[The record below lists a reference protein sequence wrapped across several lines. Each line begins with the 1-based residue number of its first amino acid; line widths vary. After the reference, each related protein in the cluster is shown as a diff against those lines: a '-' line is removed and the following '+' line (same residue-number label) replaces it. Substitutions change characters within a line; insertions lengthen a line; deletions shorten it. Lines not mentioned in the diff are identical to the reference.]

1 MPASLDTLA
10 RADFATLEGQTL
22 ALEWAEGQTT
32 PATLRQVRSLG
43 YHRPPDAGGRESFR
57 FLLEIAPTFTLPQRI
72 YALHHPTLGRIELFL
87 VPIARDAAAL
97 KLEAIF
103 NFA

>member
-10 RADFATLEGQTL
+10 REDFAALEGQPL
-22 ALEWAEGQTT
+22 ALEFTAGHTT
-32 PATLRQVRSLG
+32 PATLREVRSLG
-43 YHRPPDAGGRESFR
+43 YHRPPEAGGRESFR
-57 FLLEIAPTFTLPQRI
+57 FLLEIAPTFQVPQGC

-87 VPIARDAAAL
+87 VPIARDAAGL